1 MLHRLFTPLKVV
13 YWLLVERVQA
23 VVVVAWAV
31 LALEPGWQILP
42 VLLAL
47 LTLAIISLT
56 RDVLATVRTALD
68 LRDYLSAFRH
78 LKLRSLTLEGC
89 EAAIRMQSQEPER
102 LAKGILPGYHKWVP
116 LKVRIF
122 CFDVNGEAGSFPS
135 TIKTFQSTYG
145 FSTMILNGDPRQMN
159 PLQLL
164 QLLHEFGHI
173 EMTNLAYGKQSK
185 AINWVVCMVL
195 LMLLCNID
203 GGYLLWFSILAC
215 LFVLIDRVDRN
226 RFEFAA
232 VNAEINADNFALS
245 RADPRWIEGVD
256 ANALARI
263 FCEHEK
269 AEPRG
274 ALNRILFKHAYAEQ
288 VALRRQQFVENVE
301 RLRQGECRFQN
312 SEIGA
317 SDILL
322 TVRFVLLTATAAI
335 ALWLLYHSYDPAA
348 LWVIWTL
355 AALLI
360 PVWIVFSLLA
370 NFVTRFMVVALDER
384 KAP

>member
-1 MLHRLFTPLKVV
+1 MLRRLFTMLKVG
-13 YWLLVERVQA
+13 YWLLVERIQA

-47 LTLAIISLT
+47 LTLALVSLT

-68 LRDYLSAFRH
+68 LRDYLFAFRH
-78 LKLRSLTLEGC
+78 LKLRSLSIEDC
-89 EAAIRMQSQEPER
+89 EAAVRMQSQEPER
-102 LAKGILPGYHKWVP
+102 LAQGILPGYQRWVP

-122 CFDVNGEAGSFPS
+122 CFDVNGDAGNFPS

-185 AINWVVCMVL
+185 AINWVVCLVL

-203 GGYLLWFSILAC
+203 GGFLLWFSILAF
-215 LFVLIDRVDRN
+215 LFVLIDWVDRN

-232 VNAEINADNFALS
+232 INAEINADNFAFS
-245 RADPRWIEGVD
+245 RADPRWIEGMD
-256 ANALARI
+256 ANALARL

-269 AEPRG
+269 AEPKG
-274 ALNRILFKHAYAEQ
+274 VLNRTLFKRAYADQ
-288 VALRRQQFVENVE
+288 VALRRQQFVVNVE
-301 RLRQGECRFQN
+301 RLRQGNCQFQN

-322 TVRFVLLTATAAI
+322 TVRFVLLTATTAI
-335 ALWLLYHSYDPAA
+335 ALGLLYHGYDSAA
-348 LWVIWTL
+348 SWAVWTL

-360 PVWIVFSLLA
+360 PLWIVFSLLA
-370 NFVTRFMVVALDER
+370 NFVIRFMAVALDER
-384 KAP
+384 TAQ